1 MEQSQ
6 EAFEKMARAPATLL
20 IKQGAMHLA
29 LWVIALSLFAA
40 ADSWSQ
46 LTGWTLATLLTVLTG
61 IAAGFLTVNLVHEWF
76 HYLGAKFSAADYT
89 VRDKPSLFVFD
100 WNFEKN
106 TLNKFFSM
114 SVAGTVGG
122 VLALWAVFSAVDT
135 DTAGRAALVAG
146 AAASFAFGSIIEW
159 PVLIRTRRS
168 KNPMSELAKI
178 NPKVLGR
185 ASAGSAI
192 AGLLCWWALIG

>member
-1 MEQSQ
+1 
-6 EAFEKMARAPATLL
+6 
-20 IKQGAMHLA
+20 
-29 LWVIALSLFAA
+29 
-40 ADSWSQ
+40 
-46 LTGWTLATLLTVLTG
+46 
-61 IAAGFLTVNLVHEWF
+61 
-76 HYLGAKFSAADYT
+76 
-89 VRDKPSLFVFD
+89 
-100 WNFEKN
+100 
-106 TLNKFFSM
+106 M

-159 PVLIRTRRS
+159 PVLMRTRRS
-168 KNPMSELAKI
+168 KNPMAELAKI